1 MPTTQPTISFQQLRN
16 LTEKWTWKD
25 PATGLQVVGYNPP
38 ENAKDKQQKPYFVK
52 YVTGSGAL
60 EQGEVITLKVDLR
73 RHQRMVKFVA
83 SGECRWIRD
92 YLIVEVDG
100 MRIVTH

>member
-1 MPTTQPTISFQQLRN
+1 MPTTQPSISFQELRN
-16 LTEKWTWKD
+16 HTEKWIWKD
-25 PATGLQVVGYNPP
+25 PKTGLTVTGYNPP
-38 ENAKDKQQKPYFVK
+38 ENAKEKQQKPYFVK
-52 YVTGSGAL
+52 YVTGRGVL

-73 RHQRMVKFVA
+73 RHQRMVKFVT

-100 MRIVTH
+100 MKVVTH

>member
-25 PATGLQVVGYNPP
+25 PKTGLQVVGYNPP
-38 ENAKDKQQKPYFVK
+38 ENAENKQQKPYFVK
-52 YVTGSGAL
+52 YVTGTGVL
-60 EQGEVITLKVDLR
+60 ERGEVITLKVDPR
-73 RHQRMVKFVA
+73 RRQRMVKFVA

-92 YLIVEVDG
+92 YLIIEVDG